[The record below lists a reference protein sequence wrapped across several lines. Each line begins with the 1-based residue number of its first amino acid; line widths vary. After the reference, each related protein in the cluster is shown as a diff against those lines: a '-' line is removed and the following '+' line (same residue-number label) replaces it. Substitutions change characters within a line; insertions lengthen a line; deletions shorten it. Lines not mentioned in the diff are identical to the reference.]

1 MKFGLEIQVVEN
13 IISAL
18 EQNPKVDKAFVFG
31 SRAKGNYRPDSDIDI
46 TIKGNEITTDD
57 IIAISVAI
65 ETKGITHKFDLID
78 YDSIKEPAL
87 KEHIDR
93 VGIEFYR
100 RWKEYKFS
108 DFVLINPTVSLKGD
122 KEYSFVE
129 MKDLQDGNKLC
140 SPSAIRK
147 TSSGA
152 RFQERDT
159 LFARITPC
167 LENGKI
173 CQVRNL
179 ENGVGFGSTEF
190 LVFRGKENVSNN
202 EFVFYLS
209 RWDEVR
215 DFAENNFEGTSGRQ
229 RVPKNCFENL
239 KLNLPPLPEQTA
251 IASILSS
258 LDDKIDLLHRQNKTL
273 EQLAETLFRQWFVE
287 EEWQGTL
294 SEFVKIQSGYAFKSK
309 DFREVGFA
317 GIIKI
322 TNISMGL
329 IDIAKSDF
337 VDETAV
343 KNLDT
348 KFKIKSGD
356 FLIAM
361 TGAEIGKIGIVEKTE
376 KEIWLNQRVGKLEAK
391 VPYGNLIGYLALK
404 SREGQDHILNACSGS
419 AQENISTTGIEE
431 MIFAKYD
438 EAKAISFGKEAQPL
452 FDKIIFN
459 LNQIRTLTQTRD
471 TLLPKLMSGE
481 VRVKM

>member
-1 MKFGLEIQVVEN
+1 M
-13 IISAL
+13 
-18 EQNPKVDKAFVFG
+18 
-31 SRAKGNYRPDSDIDI
+31 
-46 TIKGNEITTDD
+46 
-57 IIAISVAI
+57 
-65 ETKGITHKFDLID
+65 
-78 YDSIKEPAL
+78 IKEQFD
-87 KEHIDR
+87 K
-93 VGIEFYR
+93 VGIEYSS
-100 RWKEYKFS
+100 RWKDCKLGEVIEVKYGKDHKSLS
-108 DFVLINPTVSLKGD
+108 DGNIPVYGSGGIMRFGD
-122 KEYSFVE
+122 KALYDKKSILIPRKGSLNNIFYKDEPFWTVDTMFWSKIDEEKVFPKFLFYQLTTVDYSNLNV
-129 MKDLQDGNKLC
+129 G
-140 SPSAIRK
+140 SAVPSLTVPVIEAIDI
-147 TSSGA
+147 S
-152 RFQERDT
+152 
-159 LFARITPC
+159 
-167 LENGKI
+167 
-173 CQVRNL
+173 
-179 ENGVGFGSTEF
+179 
-190 LVFRGKENVSNN
+190 
-202 EFVFYLS
+202 
-209 RWDEVR
+209 
-215 DFAENNFEGTSGRQ
+215 
-229 RVPKNCFENL
+229 
-239 KLNLPPLPEQTA
+239 LPPLPEQTA
-251 IASILSS
+251 IATILSS

-294 SEFVKIQSGYAFKSK
+294 SEFVKVQSGYAFKSK

-322 TNISMGL
+322 TNISMGF
-329 IDIAKSDF
+329 IDISKSDF

-391 VPYGNLIGYLALK
+391 VPYGNIIGYLALK

-438 EAKAISFGKEAQPL
+438 EAKAISFGKEAKPL

-481 VRVKM
+481 VRVEM